1 MPKATPVAIVQKLH
15 DATVAVMNVPAVE
28 ERLRETGN
36 DPVAPDR
43 RSPEYLKTLVERE
56 IRNGRLLSRRLASRR
71 TDLRHCPNLAG
82 NVAFGS
88 KAEQLKLSICC
99 PKCPPIADISEP
111 RLKSSMDT

>member
-1 MPKATPVAIVQKLH
+1 VTLPKLASAHEQGLTDFEASTWQGFFMPKATPVAIVQKLH

-56 IRNGRLLSRRLASRR
+56 IEKW
-71 TDLRHCPNLAG
+71 TPII
-82 NVAFGS
+82 
-88 KAEQLKLSICC
+88 KAVGVS
-99 PKCPPIADISEP
+99 AD
-111 RLKSSMDT
+111 

>member
-56 IRNGRLLSRRLASRR
+56 IEKW
-71 TDLRHCPNLAG
+71 TPII
-82 NVAFGS
+82 
-88 KAEQLKLSICC
+88 KAVGVS
-99 PKCPPIADISEP
+99 AD
-111 RLKSSMDT
+111 